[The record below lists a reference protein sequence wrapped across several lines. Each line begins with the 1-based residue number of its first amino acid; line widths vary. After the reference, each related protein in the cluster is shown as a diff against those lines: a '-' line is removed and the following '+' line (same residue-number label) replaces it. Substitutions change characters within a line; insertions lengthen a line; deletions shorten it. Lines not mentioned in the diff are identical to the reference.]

1 MIDASK
7 LPPITLPALNPLTT
21 PIDPMG
27 IWGLTMFFGMIVCVV
42 LLMRKYLPYIG
53 WAPALLWGYALSN
66 ALFVLEFPDT
76 PFGDYNRAFEATAG
90 RSFAEMLLIPL
101 AAAAAPK
108 IVWRVIP
115 WLVLLDIG
123 LVWCD
128 HSAFTP
134 WDSVSTSFD
143 TATMALF
150 IPFSPIW
157 LWPLSLLTIVTHHG
171 STALLIL
178 LAECFALFFV
188 KLGWKKTFAAIL
200 PVTICLFALAYF
212 HSNSAYLDGSERLHN
227 YARFMEFPNRLWNF
241 KVFGVGAG
249 SFQWI
254 SLMLDNFGSLNWVW
268 MLSDWLQIT
277 FDLGRVGL
285 ALAIATFATA
295 IYRVRDDAQ
304 LLAAVLGA
312 GAFMGPY
319 HPLRFFPTMF
329 FIALI
334 AKSALMKKAP
344 ESLPELFKI

>member
-27 IWGLTMFFGMIVCVV
+27 IWGLTMFFGMIICVV

-108 IVWRVIP
+108 LAWKIIP
-115 WLVLLDIG
+115 WLVLFDIG
-123 LVWCD
+123 LVWFD

-150 IPFSPIW
+150 IPFSPVW

-178 LAECFALFFV
+178 FAELLAWNYVKARPWPLGKKVRAWIGFLVMGSAL
-188 KLGWKKTFAAIL
+188 IS
-200 PVTICLFALAYF
+200 IAYY
-212 HSNSAYLDGSERLHN
+212 HSNSAWFDSSERLHN

-241 KVFGVGAG
+241 KVFGVGAN
-249 SFQWI
+249 SFMWV
-254 SLMLDNFGSLNWVW
+254 SLMMDNFGSTNWVW

-277 FDLGRVGL
+277 FEFGRVGL
-285 ALAIATFATA
+285 ALALATFVTA
-295 IYRVRDDAQ
+295 IWNVRRNAQ
-304 LLAAVLGA
+304 LLAAVLGC
-312 GAFMGPY
+312 GSFMLTY
-319 HPLRFFPTMF
+319 HPCHFFPTMF
-329 FIALI
+329 LFALI
-334 AKSALMKKAP
+334 GNEAICKVKL
-344 ESLPELFKI
+344 